1 MEAREKDR
9 LRGSTGRQGRRR
21 TEQRLYEGDT
31 NTKWNQ
37 TPRDRGRGG
46 GAKEGRGSE
55 PCTLA
60 LLKIMAKKEVQEN
73 KGNQ

>member
-1 MEAREKDR
+1 MGRGRTEAREKDR

-37 TPRDRGRGG
+37 TPGDRGSGGG
-46 GAKEGRGSE
+46 GAKGEEGVSRA
-55 PCTLA
+55 PLHF
-60 LLKIMAKKEVQEN
+60 
-73 KGNQ
+73 